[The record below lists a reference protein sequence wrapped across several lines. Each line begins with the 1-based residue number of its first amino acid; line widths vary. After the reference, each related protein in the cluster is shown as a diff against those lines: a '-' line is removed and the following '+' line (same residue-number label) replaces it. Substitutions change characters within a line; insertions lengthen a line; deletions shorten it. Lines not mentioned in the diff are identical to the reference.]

1 MNFETPNPST
11 PPPVDPRLAG
21 RHRGAR
27 ICAIA
32 CLVLVLL
39 LAAASVVFIGT
50 DRFGCWGGAYLFLA
64 SLLALGIPSL
74 ILLLVTAWLRAY
86 ELLWLGAAIGL
97 SYFAVEVITSLLPPV
112 LCSGSG

>member
-1 MNFETPNPST
+1 MSPHTPQAST
-11 PPPVDPRLAG
+11 PPPVDARLAG

-32 CLVLVLL
+32 CLILVLL
-39 LAAASVVFIGT
+39 LAAAAVVFIST

-64 SLLALGIPSL
+64 SLLILGIPIL
-74 ILLLVTAWLRAY
+74 ILLLATAWLRAY

-97 SYFAVEVITSLLPPV
+97 SYFAVEVITSMLTPV